1 MLPMEIPANVLQ
13 MGWADGGFQAGSL
26 PGRKLALTDEEEAL
40 FHMFDTGPLLSHV
53 STCGFNS
60 ESAH

>member
-13 MGWADGGFQAGSL
+13 MGWADGGFHAGSL
-26 PGRKLALTDEEEAL
+26 PGRKLALADEEEAL
-40 FHMFDTGPLLSHV
+40 LCMSDIGPLSSHV